1 MTYTV
6 RPWLR
11 ALACAALLAA
21 GPLAGAESGAESGA
35 ALAEGWGMGA
45 TERSARMDHVF
56 TCTADARVVP
66 EQREA
71 ICAGFLAVLAQS
83 YPKVTFDRQ
92 AGGPGV
98 ELRILRASASGAAL
112 QLVWT
117 DAAGR
122 VREGREAGLSVM
134 DRAMTAPML
143 DRLFRRVLAETP
155 MP

>member
-1 MTYTV
+1 MRYTV
-6 RPWLR
+6 YRWGR
-11 ALACAALLAA
+11 EIAALAGAALLVA
-21 GPLAGAESGAESGA
+21 GPLAAQ
-35 ALAEGWGMGA
+35 AEGWGKVA
-45 TERSARMDHVF
+45 TGRSGRMDQAF
-56 TCTADARVVP
+56 TCTAAAQV
-66 EQREA
+66 EAAQRDA
-71 ICAGFLAVLAQS
+71 ICAGFLAVLVQS

-98 ELRILRASASGAAL
+98 ELRILRASATGSAL

-143 DRLFRRVLAETP
+143 ERLFRRVLAETP

>member
-1 MTYTV
+1 MMYTV
-6 RPWLR
+6 CRLGR
-11 ALACAALLAA
+11 VLACAALLAA
-21 GPLAGAESGAESGA
+21 GPMVGSGA

-45 TERSARMDHVF
+45 KERMDHVF
-56 TCTADARVVP
+56 TCTADARVAP

-83 YPKVTFDRQ
+83 YPKVAFG
-92 AGGPGV
+92 AGAGDPGV

-112 QLVWT
+112 QLIWT